1 MSTETSTRPY
11 QVGDRVRITDNL
23 RHDLH
28 PEAQYVYEGVVERI
42 DPAADPDSE
51 HKYGP
56 YLWADTEP
64 YTSPSSGE
72 VFDRVFCPLTDDLT
86 TGSDVKEFGRSIE
99 LLEPAPTPS
108 PVGDTT
114 PEPFSVF
121 ELADAARRIAEAE
134 EPSGDA
140 PQDHGPLAAP
150 LSDRTLDKVL
160 SRPTRVFGFNVVTI
174 SPQGI
179 PGGPRLDGVVSR
191 QRAQDELDELE
202 PFMVDGWKTVMV
214 ELREVTS

>member
-86 TGSDVKEFGRSIE
+86 TGSDDDRFGRTIE
-99 LLEPAPTPS
+99 LLEPAPTTS
-108 PVGDTT
+108 P
-114 PEPFSVF
+114 VF
-121 ELADAARRIAEAE
+121 ELADAARRITEAE
-134 EPSGDA
+134 ELSTTA
-140 PQDHGPLAAP
+140 TQDHGPLAAV
-150 LSDRTLDKVL
+150 LSDRTLAKVL
-160 SRPTRVFGFNVVTI
+160 SRPAYV
-174 SPQGI
+174 
-179 PGGPRLDGVVSR
+179 PRETPSLV
-191 QRAQDELDELE
+191 ELDRREAAARVLNAAMDWAE
-202 PFMVDGWKTVMV
+202 AWGDTPVDASYMSGQEIALLNTARDYRAAVQ
-214 ELREVTS
+214 S